1 MNGTRSQV
9 NPGPP
14 HHRYA
19 RTSVRLLKPGRSGP
33 SLPMRDKSKATPW
46 KCQGPTA
53 TPRRDPSGLGRG
65 SGRIA
70 SPAQRERPPTSASA
84 GEGPR
89 APNAVPVHEASPLT
103 RRAARAGLSALRALR
118 DPHALPLPPR
128 LRRALAR
135 FAGRGN
141 MAAGA
146 AGGKAAW
153 NRPRGVDAFA
163 GATEAAQV
171 RPGVNDPTLTL
182 VALGRPHEQDSGRAG
197 PRVRQPALIAPA

>member
-1 MNGTRSQV
+1 VGRQHGIGRAGVDAFAGATEAGQVRPELADEGQIQSDTLEMLRSEGAPTTRSIWPQ
-9 NPGPP
+9 PRQRPY
-14 HHRYA
+14 RLA
-19 RTSVRLLKPGRSGP
+19 RAAGEAA
-33 SLPMRDKSKATPW
+33 D
-46 KCQGPTA
+46 
-53 TPRRDPSGLGRG
+53 RR
-65 SGRIA
+65 
-70 SPAQRERPPTSASA
+70 SA

-89 APNAVPVHEASPLT
+89 APNAVPVLEALSPLT

-128 LRRALAR
+128 LRRAHAR